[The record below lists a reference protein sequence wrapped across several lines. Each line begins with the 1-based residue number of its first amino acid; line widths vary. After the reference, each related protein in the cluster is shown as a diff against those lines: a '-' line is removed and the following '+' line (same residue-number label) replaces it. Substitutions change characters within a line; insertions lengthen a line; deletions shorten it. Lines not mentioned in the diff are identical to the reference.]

1 MVFRGCGIAVSF
13 GGVGVFSFYFS
24 AAPPDL
30 PLTGTLQFS
39 QFFPGLRPGF
49 ILGENFRSNLGPRQ
63 RCIGGSTLGVFG
75 LDLKFF
81 SPGTTSSNAV

>member
-1 MVFRGCGIAVSF
+1 MVFRGCGIAVIF
-13 GGVGVFSFYFS
+13 MGGVFFTSYFP

-30 PLTGTLQFS
+30 PFGTLQFS
-39 QFFPGLRPGF
+39 QFSRPSAGIYFRRKFPLKSGAPAAVY
-49 ILGENFRSNLGPRQ
+49 
-63 RCIGGSTLGVFG
+63 GGSMLGVFV